1 MVKNKNKIFLIGTIL
16 LVIAVVFFFIQ
27 KNSFSLKDV
36 STDDSMKENIEIT
49 VPVASQELFADYYF
63 EAQKILEKMSL
74 EEKVGQLFLVRFN
87 KEVEK
92 QIKGYYPGGYV
103 LYACDFE
110 DKTKEEVTKKLQSL
124 QDESKYP
131 LVFAVDEEG
140 GTVTRVSRYKAF
152 RNEKFKS
159 PQELYHE
166 DGYELLEKTEKEKAE
181 LLLSLGIQ
189 MNLAPVADVSI
200 DPNDYI
206 YERTLGEDAH
216 TTAEY
221 IEKMVG
227 YANDSA
233 LIATLKHFPGYGN
246 NKDTHTGIA
255 IDKRSYE
262 AFLNEDYLPF
272 KKGIEAGV
280 PAILVSHNIIT
291 CLDEQYPATLS
302 KKVIAELRQTL
313 NFSGIIV
320 TDDLAMDAVKSYVE
334 NNEAATLAI
343 NAGNDLIIT
352 SDFITMYEEV
362 MENIAKGKI
371 SISTVDTAVKRILAW
386 KLAYNIL

>member
-1 MVKNKNKIFLIGTIL
+1 MIKNKNKIFLIGTIL

-36 STDDSMKENIEIT
+36 STDDSMKENIEVT
-49 VPVASQELFADYYF
+49 VPVTSQELFADYYS

-92 QIKGYYPGGYV
+92 QIKDYYPGGYV

-166 DGYELLEKTEKEKAE
+166 GGYELLEKTEKEKAE

-302 KKVIAELRQTL
+302 KKVIAELQP
-313 NFSGIIV
+313 NF
-320 TDDLAMDAVKSYVE
+320 K
-334 NNEAATLAI
+334 
-343 NAGNDLIIT
+343 
-352 SDFITMYEEV
+352 F
-362 MENIAKGKI
+362 
-371 SISTVDTAVKRILAW
+371 
-386 KLAYNIL
+386 

>member
-1 MVKNKNKIFLIGTIL
+1 
-16 LVIAVVFFFIQ
+16 
-27 KNSFSLKDV
+27 
-36 STDDSMKENIEIT
+36 
-49 VPVASQELFADYYF
+49 
-63 EAQKILEKMSL
+63 
-74 EEKVGQLFLVRFN
+74 
-87 KEVEK
+87 
-92 QIKGYYPGGYV
+92 
-103 LYACDFE
+103 
-110 DKTKEEVTKKLQSL
+110 
-124 QDESKYP
+124 
-131 LVFAVDEEG
+131 
-140 GTVTRVSRYKAF
+140 
-152 RNEKFKS
+152 
-159 PQELYHE
+159 
-166 DGYELLEKTEKEKAE
+166 
-181 LLLSLGIQ
+181 

-362 MENIAKGKI
+362 MENIAKGRI

>member
-1 MVKNKNKIFLIGTIL
+1 MIKNKNKIFLIGTIL

-36 STDDSMKENIEIT
+36 STDDSMKENIEVT
-49 VPVASQELFADYYF
+49 VPVTSQELFADYYS

-92 QIKGYYPGGYV
+92 QIKDYYPGGYV

-166 DGYELLEKTEKEKAE
+166 GGYELLEKTEKEKAE

-362 MENIAKGKI
+362 MENIAKGRI

>member
-1 MVKNKNKIFLIGTIL
+1 MVKNKVFLIGTIL

-27 KNSFSLKDV
+27 KNSFSIKDNP
-36 STDDSMKENIEIT
+36 TDDSSKENIEIT
-49 VPVASQELFADYYF
+49 VPTDSQELFADYYS

-87 KEVEK
+87 EDATK
-92 QIKGYYPGGYV
+92 QVKGYYPGGYV

-110 DKTKEEVTKKLQSL
+110 DQTKEKITSKLQSL

-140 GTVTRVSRYKAF
+140 GDVTRVSRYKAF
-152 RNEKFKS
+152 RDEKFKS
-159 PQELYHE
+159 PQELYHAG
-166 DGYELLEKTEKEKAE
+166 GYELLEKTEKEKAE
-181 LLLSLGIQ
+181 LLLSLGLQ
-189 MNLAPVADVSI
+189 MNLAPVADVSV

-206 YERTLGEDAH
+206 YDRTLGEDAH
-216 TTAEY
+216 VTAEY

-227 YANDSA
+227 YANNSG